1 MALLLAPYNDSMRPG
16 MGFNSFT
23 QQLCV
28 NDAVKLASGRSSERC
43 PPPHYD
49 STVTPD
55 GGNAQEVAWTARFID
70 KISEVTHSLNVSSF
84 LQIKCDADGA
94 KSAASFVDINKFEE
108 SDINYLIQV
117 RVTNQRLNASNLTEF
132 DPIANLPDSEFTRVY
147 GDCFISGFIEGGE
160 FNALIS
166 IKLKDRS
173 KAREIK
179 GWLGAE
185 LNFKGPRAPI
195 VNSNMEIDGETTIAV
210 SWKGGGDIKG
220 PTVEDWT
227 LQSLKAVAMEF
238 PKNVMACPVRT
249 NAILT
254 KYTSL
259 RSFYEKKIRGTPL
272 NYDNVGVYT
281 SALLDAYMEYKIIRR
296 NIQQAIWE
304 VEEGRSVAIG
314 KGNVPKLAKLLSS
327 TKSNQDQQSL
337 DQSEPSM
344 PHNNLVPYGCS
355 VLGLDNAMRDCRLEM
370 VKIVREMDKVAED
383 PKVACDPM
391 RACRYL
397 SPIVFRML
405 LPTVKNLHKERAA
418 QLAMEEAKNAAD
430 AQTKAQEQLRV
441 ELASLQRKLD
451 ESEQHRRAAE
461 SSKKELED
469 KLREAEAVTRE
480 LNPYRG
486 WCPVEVR
493 TPVRIRSHISKKSM
507 DYYYDEGKG
516 NCSFRQW
523 ESAVK
528 NLNQRF
534 EILPVGLKGFSIRHI
549 SSGRYLTTGNVGKW
563 GTSGVYMAIGDFPT
577 IFTFEAQK
585 DDAGL
590 WNGSVMV
597 RFAEQNQYTLNV
609 EGGGQGNGVKLLGY
623 AGEKGTCDIW
633 YIKNFDDSI

>member
-1 MALLLAPYNDSMRPG
+1 MALLSAPYNDAMRLG

-28 NDAVKLASGRSSERC
+28 NDAVKLASGRSSHRC

-49 STVTPD
+49 STAAPD
-55 GGNAQEVAWTARFID
+55 GGNAQEVAWTARFVD
-70 KISEVTHSLNVSSF
+70 KISQVTDSLNVSSF
-84 LQIKCDADGA
+84 LQIKCDAGGSA
-94 KSAASFVDINKFEE
+94 KSAASFVGTNKFEE

-117 RVTNQRLNASNLTEF
+117 RVTNQRLNAPNLTEF

-179 GWLGAE
+179 GWLEAE
-185 LNFKGPRAPI
+185 LNFKGPQAPI
-195 VNSNMEIDGETTIAV
+195 VNSDMEIDGETSIAV
-210 SWKGGGDIKG
+210 SWKDGGDIKG

-238 PKNVMACPVRT
+238 PKNVMVCPVRT

-259 RSFYEKKIRGTPL
+259 RSFYEKKIQGTPL

-281 SALLDAYMEYKIIRR
+281 SALLDAYMEYKIMRR
-296 NIQQAIWE
+296 NIQQAVWE
-304 VEEGRSVAIG
+304 VKEGRALAIAKDVQG
-314 KGNVPKLAKLLSS
+314 LADLLSE
-327 TKSNQDQQSL
+327 TKEDQQSL
-337 DQSEPSM
+337 DQSGPSM
-344 PHNNLVPYGCS
+344 PHNNLVPYGGS
-355 VLGLDNAMRDCRLEM
+355 VLGLDNAMRNCRLEM

-418 QLAMEEAKNAAD
+418 QLAMEEVKNAAD
-430 AQTKAQEQLRV
+430 AQIKVQEQLRV
-441 ELASLQRKLD
+441 ELASSQRKLD
-451 ESEQHRRAAE
+451 ELEQHRRAAE
-461 SSKKELED
+461 GSKKELED
-469 KLREAEAVTRE
+469 KFREAEAVTRE

-507 DYYYDEGKG
+507 DYAYHEGKG
-516 NCSFRQW
+516 NCSLHQW
-523 ESAVK
+523 ESAVN

-534 EILPVGLKGFSIRHI
+534 EILPVGIKGFSICHI
-549 SSGRYLTTGNVGKW
+549 SSGRYLTTGNIGKW
-563 GTSGVYMAIGDFPT
+563 STSGVYMAIGDFPT

-590 WNGSVMV
+590 WNGS
-597 RFAEQNQYTLNV
+597 YTLNV

-633 YIKNFDDSI
+633 YINGFDDCI